1 MWTQQAEDRVLQS
14 LLVKLFFKALLFLF
28 IIIIFLK
35 LIHSF
40 SLTHTHT
47 NILLWTNW
55 EGKSHIWCRAPAN
68 FCKSTACL
76 QLLWRRRAGLVVHRF
91 SCCTAVSAIGQRGLL
106 SCHAREESEEDEGC
120 HRQPHRACSLCL
132 GKWNLFVLSTCTP
145 VVCSCQI
152 RLSNQEASGRR
163 RL

>member
-1 MWTQQAEDRVLQS
+1 MLQS

-28 IIIIFLK
+28 IIFFFLK

-40 SLTHTHT
+40 SLTHTDTHKHT
-47 NILLWTNW
+47 TMNKLR
-55 EGKSHIWCRAPAN
+55 GKVSHLVPCS
-68 FCKSTACL
+68 CKFL
-76 QLLWRRRAGLVVHRF
+76 QEHSMSAAALETESRF
-91 SCCTAVSAIGQRGLL
+91 SGAQIFLLHSGERHGQRGLL